1 MLPSRILCL
10 FCHCIANQWL
20 FGLKYFRFLL
30 LLLVNVLV
38 LRNFCE
44 YNPCI
49 CVVYCRTFELQ
60 SFSWQMYLFDSLV
73 IIICISVCCV
83 LCIHQYDILLCIW
96 KDSLMLF
103 YIFFLFFFFLLL
115 LFSSN
120 LFVWTMQCVPFCL
133 MLKCF
138 LCACIRIL
146 ISTCLLLDS
155 YLFW

>member
-103 YIFFLFFFFLLL
+103 YIFFLFFFFCFFSLARIYLCEL
-115 LFSSN
+115 CNVSLFAWCWN
-120 LFVWTMQCVPFCL
+120 AFCVRVFG
-133 MLKCF
+133 F
-138 LCACIRIL
+138 
-146 ISTCLLLDS
+146 
-155 YLFW
+155 